1 MRRLI
6 TILVLLAAISLN
18 GLAQYKND
26 GQRFSKEEFVRQ
38 LEQYVAHEAQLTSK
52 EQAEFFPIF
61 REMHLK
67 MRKVFDAMKKIDSTC
82 PSNDKACAAPH
93 VYGMQ
98 YGIEGVLEGKLIDLD
113 TVLGDKMDIELK
125 RIQQQYHNKFLDIL
139 PACKVMKAIKAEDKF
154 HRNMLKRWS
163 KVNRKK

>member
-82 PSNDKACAAPH
+82 PSNDKTCANAIR
-93 VYGMQ
+93 Q
-98 YGIEGVLEGKLIDLD
+98 K
-113 TVLGDKMDIELK
+113 DKMDIELK

-163 KVNRKK
+163 KVNSKK

>member
-82 PSNDKACAAPH
+82 PSNDKTCANAIR
-93 VYGMQ
+93 Q
-98 YGIEGVLEGKLIDLD
+98 K
-113 TVLGDKMDIELK
+113 DKMDIELK

-154 HRNMLKRWS
+154 HRNILKRWS

>member
-67 MRKVFDAMKKIDSTC
+67 MRKVFDAMKKIDSAC
-82 PSNDKACAAPH
+82 PSNDKACANAIR
-93 VYGMQ
+93 Q
-98 YGIEGVLEGKLIDLD
+98 K
-113 TVLGDKMDIELK
+113 DKMDIELK

>member
-82 PSNDKACAAPH
+82 PSNDKACANAIR
-93 VYGMQ
+93 Q
-98 YGIEGVLEGKLIDLD
+98 K
-113 TVLGDKMDIELK
+113 DKMDIELK
-125 RIQQQYHNKFLDIL
+125 RIQQQ
-139 PACKVMKAIKAEDKF
+139 
-154 HRNMLKRWS
+154 
-163 KVNRKK
+163 

>member
-67 MRKVFDAMKKIDSTC
+67 MRKVFDAMKKIDST
-82 PSNDKACAAPH
+82 
-93 VYGMQ
+93 
-98 YGIEGVLEGKLIDLD
+98 
-113 TVLGDKMDIELK
+113 
-125 RIQQQYHNKFLDIL
+125 
-139 PACKVMKAIKAEDKF
+139 
-154 HRNMLKRWS
+154 
-163 KVNRKK
+163 

>member
-38 LEQYVAHEAQLTSK
+38 LEHYVAHEAQLTSK

-82 PSNDKACAAPH
+82 PSNDKTCANAIR
-93 VYGMQ
+93 Q
-98 YGIEGVLEGKLIDLD
+98 K
-113 TVLGDKMDIELK
+113 DKMDIELK

-163 KVNRKK
+163 KVKRKK

>member
-1 MRRLI
+1 M
-6 TILVLLAAISLN
+6 LAAISLN

-82 PSNDKACAAPH
+82 PSNDKTCANAIR
-93 VYGMQ
+93 Q
-98 YGIEGVLEGKLIDLD
+98 K
-113 TVLGDKMDIELK
+113 DKMDIELK

-163 KVNRKK
+163 KANRKK

>member
-26 GQRFSKEEFVRQ
+26 GHRFSKEEFVRQ

-82 PSNDKACAAPH
+82 PSNDKACANAIR
-93 VYGMQ
+93 Q
-98 YGIEGVLEGKLIDLD
+98 K
-113 TVLGDKMDIELK
+113 DKMDIELK

>member
-82 PSNDKACAAPH
+82 PSNDKACANSIR
-93 VYGMQ
+93 Q
-98 YGIEGVLEGKLIDLD
+98 K
-113 TVLGDKMDIELK
+113 DKMDIELK

>member
-82 PSNDKACAAPH
+82 PSNDKTCANAIR
-93 VYGMQ
+93 Q
-98 YGIEGVLEGKLIDLD
+98 K
-113 TVLGDKMDIELK
+113 DKMDIELK

>member
-82 PSNDKACAAPH
+82 PSNDNACANAIR
-93 VYGMQ
+93 Q
-98 YGIEGVLEGKLIDLD
+98 K
-113 TVLGDKMDIELK
+113 DKMDIELK

>member
-82 PSNDKACAAPH
+82 PSNDKTCANAIR
-93 VYGMQ
+93 Q
-98 YGIEGVLEGKLIDLD
+98 K
-113 TVLGDKMDIELK
+113 DKMDIELK

-163 KVNRKK
+163 KVKRKK

>member
-67 MRKVFDAMKKIDSTC
+67 MRKVFDAMMKIDSTC
-82 PSNDKACAAPH
+82 PSNDKTCANAIR
-93 VYGMQ
+93 Q
-98 YGIEGVLEGKLIDLD
+98 K
-113 TVLGDKMDIELK
+113 DKMDIELK

>member
-67 MRKVFDAMKKIDSTC
+67 MRKVFDAMKKSDSTC
-82 PSNDKACAAPH
+82 PSNDKACANAIR
-93 VYGMQ
+93 Q
-98 YGIEGVLEGKLIDLD
+98 K
-113 TVLGDKMDIELK
+113 DKMDIELK

>member
-82 PSNDKACAAPH
+82 PSNDKTCANAIR
-93 VYGMQ
+93 Q
-98 YGIEGVLEGKLIDLD
+98 K
-113 TVLGDKMDIELK
+113 DKMDIELK

-163 KVNRKK
+163 KANRKK

>member
-82 PSNDKACAAPH
+82 SSNDKACANAIR
-93 VYGMQ
+93 Q
-98 YGIEGVLEGKLIDLD
+98 K
-113 TVLGDKMDIELK
+113 DKMDIELK

-154 HRNMLKRWS
+154 HRNILKRWS

>member
-82 PSNDKACAAPH
+82 HSNDKACANAIR
-93 VYGMQ
+93 Q
-98 YGIEGVLEGKLIDLD
+98 K
-113 TVLGDKMDIELK
+113 DKMDIELK

-139 PACKVMKAIKAEDKF
+139 PACKVIKAIKAEDKF

>member
-1 MRRLI
+1 MNNV
-6 TILVLLAAISLN
+6 LVGQSGGPTAGINSSLAGVYETA
-18 GLAQYKND
+18 
-26 GQRFSKEEFVRQ
+26 
-38 LEQYVAHEAQLTSK
+38 
-52 EQAEFFPIF
+52 
-61 REMHLK
+61 
-67 MRKVFDAMKKIDSTC
+67 
-82 PSNDKACAAPH
+82 KACGAPH

>member
-1 MRRLI
+1 
-6 TILVLLAAISLN
+6 
-18 GLAQYKND
+18 
-26 GQRFSKEEFVRQ
+26 
-38 LEQYVAHEAQLTSK
+38 
-52 EQAEFFPIF
+52 
-61 REMHLK
+61 

-82 PSNDKACAAPH
+82 PSNDKACANAIR
-93 VYGMQ
+93 Q
-98 YGIEGVLEGKLIDLD
+98 K
-113 TVLGDKMDIELK
+113 DKMDIELK